1 MCGRYSITT
10 APEAMRRLFRIEGPL
25 LNIEPRYNLAPTQ
38 LAPVIRPRT
47 EGGNELAMMRWGLVP
62 SWSKKGPVSGF
73 TMINARAETVADKPA
88 YRAAFRERR
97 CLVPADGFYEWKK
110 LGREKQPYRF
120 TMADVAPFAFAGLWE
135 SWRDPTGGSLLSF
148 TIIVTVANALVS
160 TVHDRMP
167 VILAAGQADAWLA
180 GGSREAMLALLQPF
194 PADRMAAKPVSR
206 RVNSAANDDPGVIEP
221 MAV

>member
-1 MCGRYSITT
+1 
-10 APEAMRRLFRIEGPL
+10 MRRLFQLEGAL

-38 LAPVIRPRT
+38 QAPVIRLRT

-62 SWSKKGPVSGF
+62 SWSKEGPASGF

-120 TMADVAPFAFAGLWE
+120 TMADDAPFAFAGLWE
-135 SWRDPTGGSLLSF
+135 SWRDPAGSPLLSF
-148 TIIVTVANALVS
+148 TIIVTAANALVS
-160 TVHDRMP
+160 AVHDRMP
-167 VILAAGQADAWLA
+167 VILTGGKAEAWLA
-180 GGSREAMLALLQPF
+180 GGSREAMLNLLQPF
-194 PADRMAAKPVSR
+194 PTDRMAATPVSQ
-206 RVNSAANDDPGVIEP
+206 RVNSAANDDPGLIEP
-221 MAV
+221 LAS